1 MKLQWKSN
9 RVNTELFL
17 HVNAVDINAVNMVDV
32 NAYRSL
38 IITKIKIQMQKSSC
52 GRLNNAFRSA
62 DPCARV
68 TKWSVQICTAPL
80 QVSWN
85 ALLTLEFA
93 KNCSSICICPNC
105 NMYLSQQQNVFV
117 PIRIFKKQFGRLYL
131 SKLQYV
137 FVPSV
142 KYIFPPQVSWVQF
155 ERWNLRKPVLSA
167 DDPAKAVSRRPLDEK
182 EKASCILIIF
192 ILLLSL
198 QGQTW
203 SWIAHLQSPGT
214 WMRSSICY
222 LDHVVVI
229 WSDCGPEPWAEWKYK
244 SCFWINSGSS

>member
-38 IITKIKIQMQKSSC
+38 IITKIKIQMQNSSC

-93 KNCSSICICPNC
+93 KNCLSICICPNC

-117 PIRIFKKQFGRLYL
+117 PIGKYICPRYKWESVQFRRWNFQKPVWQAVSFQIAICICPNCKVYL
-131 SKLQYV
+131 S
-137 FVPSV
+137 
-142 KYIFPPQVSWVQF
+142 
-155 ERWNLRKPVLSA
+155 
-167 DDPAKAVSRRPLDEK
+167 
-182 EKASCILIIF
+182 
-192 ILLLSL
+192 
-198 QGQTW
+198 T
-203 SWIAHLQSPGT
+203 
-214 WMRSSICY
+214 M
-222 LDHVVVI
+222 
-229 WSDCGPEPWAEWKYK
+229 
-244 SCFWINSGSS
+244 